1 MHAPGFVIWELAQD
15 CDKMVRHVH
24 AFFPGRSVYH
34 AAGLLSFILHFQLAR
49 TCPSVSRDCV
59 RTSGVPDLLILH
71 VLCSN
76 GACWLTLPG
85 CSTANFPTADEV
97 RMSTDRRG
105 PIAATLCQFS
115 HVKYGSVL
123 CQNQRCLDRYTG
135 LQKLWIYPLF
145 SWRLTSSRVI
155 RMTSR
160 LHVALEKSAPA
171 VSFSQPFGTSR
182 ITCFSPEVD
191 SDR

>member
-1 MHAPGFVIWELAQD
+1 MRLDLSFGNLLKIATKWYDMCIP
-15 CDKMVRHVH
+15 
-24 AFFPGRSVYH
+24 FPGRSIYH
-34 AAGLLSFILHFQLAR
+34 AAGLLSFMLHFQLAR
-49 TCPSVSRDCV
+49 TRPSVSRDCV

-145 SWRLTSSRVI
+145 FVAFDIQSGHQDDFTAARRSGKICPCRVFFSAI
-155 RMTSR
+155 R
-160 LHVALEKSAPA
+160 H
-171 VSFSQPFGTSR
+171 F
-182 ITCFSPEVD
+182 
-191 SDR
+191 